1 MEIFSSSLRYGA
13 IARSL
18 HWATVVLVV
27 VAWLLGIFGDA
38 LPGKPA
44 QAAGLFVHIS
54 AGLLVVLLT
63 LLRLAWRGV
72 DSSPD
77 EDVASTA
84 LARWMLLAAKATH
97 LALYGLLMVVPLVGI
112 GVLFARGHA
121 LPVFGLFE
129 IASPWSADRAFAHT
143 VKEVHEWLAYALMAA
158 AVLHAAAAL
167 LHHWVLHDR
176 ALLRMLPER

>member
-1 MEIFSSSLRYGA
+1 MKLFSSSQHYGA
-13 IARSL
+13 IALSL
-18 HWATVVLVV
+18 HWATVLLVA

-54 AGLLVVLLT
+54 AGLLVLLFT
-63 LLRLAWRGV
+63 MLRLAWRGI

-84 LARWMLLAAKATH
+84 LSRWLLLAAKATH
-97 LALYGLLMVVPLVGI
+97 LALYLLLIVVPLVGI
-112 GVLFARGHA
+112 GVQFARGNA
-121 LPVFGLFE
+121 LPVFGLLQ
-129 IASPWSADRAFAHT
+129 IASPWVADRAFAHT
-143 VKEVHEWLAYALMAA
+143 VKEVHEWLSHALMLA

-176 ALLRMLPER
+176 TLFRMLPER